1 MAVYVIANVRVTDP
15 DRYPEYIGRVSRT
28 IERHGGRYLARG
40 GKVEVLEGEWEPQRL
55 VILEFESMER
65 LREWYDS
72 PEYDP
77 LKQLRGEVADSQL
90 VVVEGL

>member
-1 MAVYVIANVRVTDP
+1 M
-15 DRYPEYIGRVSRT
+15 
-28 IERHGGRYLARG
+28 
-40 GKVEVLEGEWEPQRL
+40 LEGDWEPQRL

-72 PEYDP
+72 PEYAP

>member
-1 MAVYVIANVRVTDP
+1 MAAYAVVNVRVTDP
-15 DRYPEYIGRVSRT
+15 HRYPEYIGRVSQT

-40 GKVEVLEGEWEPQRL
+40 GEVEVLEGDWEPQRR

-65 LREWYDS
+65 FRQFYDS
-72 PEYDP
+72 AEYAP
-77 LKQLRGEVADSQL
+77 LKRLRHEAADTQF

>member
-1 MAVYVIANVRVTDP
+1 MAAYVIANVRVTDP
-15 DRYPEYIGRVSRT
+15 DRYPEYIGRVSQT

-40 GKVEVLEGEWEPQRL
+40 GEVEVLEGDWEPQRL

-65 LREWYDS
+65 FRELYGS
-72 PEYDP
+72 AEYAP
-77 LKQLRGEVADSQL
+77 LKRLRLEAAETQF

>member
-1 MAVYVIANVRVTDP
+1 MAAYVIANIQITDP
-15 DRYPEYIGRVSRT
+15 DRYPEYASRVPRT

-72 PEYDP
+72 PEYAS
-77 LKQLRGEVADSQL
+77 LKQLREEVTVSQL

>member
-1 MAVYVIANVRVTDP
+1 MAAYAVVNVRGTDP
-15 DRYPEYIGRVSRT
+15 QRYPEYIGRVSQT

-40 GKVEVLEGEWEPQRL
+40 GEVEVLEGDWEPQRR

-65 LREWYDS
+65 FRQFYDS
-72 PEYDP
+72 AEYAP
-77 LKQLRGEVADSQL
+77 LKRLRHEAADTQF